1 MKKYLVDLR
10 LNRRYVVKI
19 NASDED
25 DAKFKAEQM
34 IDLEQLDV
42 SDWCM
47 SDLDIIDIDEIDY
60 E

>member
-34 IDLEQLDV
+34 IDLEQLDL

>member
-10 LNRRYVVKI
+10 LNRRYVVKV

-25 DAKFKAEQM
+25 DAEFKVNQM
-34 IDLEQLDV
+34 IDLEQLDL

-47 SDLDIIDIDEIDY
+47 SDLDILDIDEIDY

>member
-10 LNRRYVVKI
+10 LNRRYVVKV

-25 DAKFKAEQM
+25 DAQFKVEQM
-34 IDLEQLDV
+34 VDLEQLDL

-47 SDLDIIDIDEIDY
+47 SDLDILGIDEIDY